1 MGRTQPEKPW
11 QELELNLSL
20 RIGTFF
26 DSLQLSFQEKECRVC
41 GRYQI
46 RFKESKK
53 YRGGGTVESRAKRL
67 ILTYSCFF
75 CEMK

>member
-53 YRGGGTVESRAKRL
+53 YREEVGGALWKAEQNV
-67 ILTYSCFF
+67 
-75 CEMK
+75 